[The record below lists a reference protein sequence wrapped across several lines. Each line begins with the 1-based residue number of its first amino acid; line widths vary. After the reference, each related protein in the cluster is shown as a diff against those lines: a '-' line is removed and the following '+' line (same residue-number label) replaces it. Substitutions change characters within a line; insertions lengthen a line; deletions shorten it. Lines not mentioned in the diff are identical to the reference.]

1 MNNDRTN
8 FNTASEHEIF
18 GDLDFPSWLTSQQIS
33 LACTTYQ
40 TSRLMLIGAVP
51 ETNRISAFWR
61 IFDRAMGLFG
71 TPERLY
77 FISKYQ
83 LWQLDNV
90 LAAGGQHQG
99 YDRLYIPRIAH
110 TTGDIDTAVSFPYR
124 D

>member
-1 MNNDRTN
+1 MISDSIHDRTN

-18 GDLDFPSWLTSQQIS
+18 GDRDFPSWLTQQQIS

-61 IFDRAMGLFG
+61 IFDRAMGLYC

-77 FISKYQ
+77 LSSKYQ

-90 LAAGGQHQG
+90 LAAGQLHQG
-99 YDRLYIPRIAH
+99 YDRAY
-110 TTGDIDTAVSFPYR
+110 TYR
-124 D
+124 ASPIG